1 MNLKVNK
8 MKKLVTLMLTICLFM
23 MGQAQTPQNVETL
36 LPMDHVN
43 QQFRK
48 VHNMVAGLGSMT
60 HIDIVADLNS
70 YNACFN
76 GPEPGGV
83 LNAEIDWYNSND
95 ETGKFMLQLLK
106 DMDGINQQMNEFK
119 NSSGFD
125 VSEAK
130 EEDYMG
136 GKLWTIS
143 TQKECVNE
151 ISGSTGVTSYQS
163 SARYFLFNGTTIL
176 KLNISCACKP
186 DRLKEILRHVIV
198 KTGQFDFATLKSTTV
213 QD

>member
-1 MNLKVNK
+1 
-8 MKKLVTLMLTICLFM
+8 MLSICLYM
-23 MGQAQTPQNVETL
+23 MSQAQSPQNVETL

-48 VHNMVAGLGSMT
+48 VHNMVAELGSMT
-60 HIDIVADLNS
+60 HIDLIADLNS
-70 YNACFN
+70 YNACYN

-83 LNAEIDWYNSND
+83 MHAEFIWYNSND

-119 NSSGFD
+119 NSSGMD
-125 VSEAK
+125 VSEAN
-130 EEDYMG
+130 ESDFMG

-151 ISGSTGVTSYQS
+151 ISGNTGVTSYQS

-176 KLNISCACKP
+176 KLDISCACKP
-186 DRLKEILRHVIV
+186 DKVKEMISFMAA
-198 KTGQFDFATLKSTTV
+198 KTGQFDFASVKSSS
-213 QD
+213 DH

>member
-1 MNLKVNK
+1 
-8 MKKLVTLMLTICLFM
+8 MKKLVTLMLSICLHM
-23 MGQAQTPQNVETL
+23 MSQAQSPQNVETL

-60 HIDIVADLNS
+60 HIDLIADLNS
-70 YNACFN
+70 YEACYN

-83 LNAEIDWYNSND
+83 LNAVFDWYNSND

-119 NSSGFD
+119 NSSGMD

-130 EEDYMG
+130 ESDFMG

-151 ISGSTGVTSYQS
+151 ISGPTGVTAYQS

-176 KLNISCACKP
+176 KLDISCACKP
-186 DRLKEILRHVIV
+186 DKVKEMISFMVA
-198 KTGQFDFATLKSTTV
+198 KTGQFDFASLKNTTG
-213 QD
+213 QE

>member
-1 MNLKVNK
+1 
-8 MKKLVTLMLTICLFM
+8 MKKLVTLMLSICLYM
-23 MGQAQTPQNVETL
+23 MSQAQSPQNVETL

-48 VHNMVAGLGSMT
+48 VHNMVAELGSMT
-60 HIDIVADLNS
+60 HIDLIADLNS
-70 YNACFN
+70 YNACYN

-83 LNAEIDWYNSND
+83 LHAEFIWYNSND

-119 NSSGFD
+119 NSSGMD
-125 VSEAK
+125 VSEAN
-130 EEDYMG
+130 ESDFMG

-151 ISGSTGVTSYQS
+151 ISGNTGVTAYQS

-176 KLNISCACKP
+176 KLDISCACKP
-186 DRLKEILRHVIV
+186 DKVKEMISFMAA
-198 KTGQFDFATLKSTTV
+198 KTGQFDFASVKSSS
-213 QD
+213 DH

>member
-1 MNLKVNK
+1 
-8 MKKLVTLMLTICLFM
+8 MKKLVTLMLSICLYM
-23 MGQAQTPQNVETL
+23 MSQAQSPQNVETL

-48 VHNMVAGLGSMT
+48 VHNMVAELGSMT
-60 HIDIVADLNS
+60 HIDLIADLNS

-83 LNAEIDWYNSND
+83 MHAEFIWYNSND

-119 NSSGFD
+119 NSSGMD
-125 VSEAK
+125 VSEVK
-130 EEDYMG
+130 ESDFMG

-151 ISGSTGVTSYQS
+151 ISGNTGVTSYQS

-176 KLNISCACKP
+176 KLDISCACKP
-186 DRLKEILRHVIV
+186 DKVKEMISFMAA
-198 KTGQFDFATLKSTTV
+198 KTGQFDFASVKSSS
-213 QD
+213 DH